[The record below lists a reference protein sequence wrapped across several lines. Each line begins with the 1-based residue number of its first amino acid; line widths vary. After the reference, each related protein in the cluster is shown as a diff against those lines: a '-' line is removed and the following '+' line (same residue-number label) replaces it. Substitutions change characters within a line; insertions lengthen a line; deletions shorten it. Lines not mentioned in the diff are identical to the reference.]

1 MHFSVEAMRN
11 KLKEINKGVEIEPT
25 KSRDGQRMGRPDE
38 DTVDTEEVPTKSIT
52 TSVTV
57 DIKALVKFI
66 DFEGRADAES
76 LEKILSYINPKR
88 LVRKH
93 ILGRWFN

>member
-1 MHFSVEAMRN
+1 MRN
-11 KLKEINKGVEIEPT
+11 KLKEINKGVEVEAPS
-25 KSRDGQRMGRPDE
+25 KRDGQPRIGRPAEEAGETADE
-38 DTVDTEEVPTKSIT
+38 IPTKSIT

-76 LEKILSYINPKR
+76 LEKILSFINPKR
-88 LVRKH
+88 LVSKYFQKSFFATN
-93 ILGRWFN
+93 IQK